1 MKTTDSGNDPRPVR
15 RPRLHLPFE
24 KRPTD
29 PGEWAYDHRAG
40 LCALLTACLAL
51 AVAFVAGHIV
61 IDTRP
66 HAETLYI
73 DLEALEALEAEHDRL
88 ERETQRRAADDADW
102 RRIRNLVSNDRARE
116 ESERGSSG
124 AAQTAEGRALEERMR
139 ANRETYERG
148 LAEEQAIRDAAHAGT
163 EESEPADRRVRGRV
177 TVSYAFDDP
186 LRRHQA
192 GRLVVPAYRCEGGG
206 EVVVEVTLSR
216 SGEVVSAHVESGG
229 DACMRETARRAA
241 CDSHFDI
248 NPDAPNKQRGTIT
261 YIFIPQ

>member
-1 MKTTDSGNDPRPVR
+1 M
-15 RPRLHLPFE
+15 
-24 KRPTD
+24 
-29 PGEWAYDHRAG
+29 
-40 LCALLTACLAL
+40 
-51 AVAFVAGHIV
+51 
-61 IDTRP
+61 
-66 HAETLYI
+66 
-73 DLEALEALEAEHDRL
+73 
-88 ERETQRRAADDADW
+88 
-102 RRIRNLVSNDRARE
+102 
-116 ESERGSSG
+116 
-124 AAQTAEGRALEERMR
+124 
-139 ANRETYERG
+139 YERG

>member
-73 DLEALEALEAEHDRL
+73 DLEALEALEAERDRL
-88 ERETQRRAADDADW
+88 ERDDADW

-116 ESERGSSG
+116 ESDRGSSG

-186 LRRHQA
+186 VRRHQDR
-192 GRLVVPAYRCEGGG
+192 RLVVPAYRCEGGG

>member
-73 DLEALEALEAEHDRL
+73 DLEALEALEAERDRL
-88 ERETQRRAADDADW
+88 EREADDADW

-116 ESERGSSG
+116 ESDRGSSG

-186 LRRHQA
+186 VRRHQDR
-192 GRLVVPAYRCEGGG
+192 RLVVPAYRCEGGG

-216 SGEVVSAHVESGG
+216 SGEVVSAHVESGGG

>member
-1 MKTTDSGNDPRPVR
+1 M
-15 RPRLHLPFE
+15 
-24 KRPTD
+24 
-29 PGEWAYDHRAG
+29 
-40 LCALLTACLAL
+40 
-51 AVAFVAGHIV
+51 
-61 IDTRP
+61 
-66 HAETLYI
+66 
-73 DLEALEALEAEHDRL
+73 
-88 ERETQRRAADDADW
+88 
-102 RRIRNLVSNDRARE
+102 SNDRARE
-116 ESERGSSG
+116 ESDRGSSG

-186 LRRHQA
+186 VRRHQDR
-192 GRLVVPAYRCEGGG
+192 RLVVPAYRCEGGG

>member
-73 DLEALEALEAEHDRL
+73 DLEALEALEAERDRL

-102 RRIRNLVSNDRARE
+102 RRIRNLVSNERARE

-186 LRRHQA
+186 VRRHQA